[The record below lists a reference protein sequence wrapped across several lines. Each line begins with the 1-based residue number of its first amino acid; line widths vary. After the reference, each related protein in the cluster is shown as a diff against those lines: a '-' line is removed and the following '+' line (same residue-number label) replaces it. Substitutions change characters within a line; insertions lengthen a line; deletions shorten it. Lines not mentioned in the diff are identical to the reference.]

1 MSEICAD
8 FESGRTLDDGD
19 GDGDGDD
26 RTGRPSDCSTNGGS
40 GFAS

>member
-8 FESGRTLDDGD
+8 FESGRTDDD